1 MKALPAFF
9 ILFICLIFAGC
20 NSSDQLHKG
29 IWRAVL
35 ETSNGTEIPFNF
47 ELSGPDDSPTIH
59 IINGKDRF
67 EVENITRTADS
78 LFVKLPLFDSE
89 IRAKFSSDGL
99 QGKWIKHLPNKHPEM
114 KFSAEPG
121 VDWRFFEEEN
131 QTDGPDIS
139 GRWSTLFKDPAGS
152 DSTLAVGEFTY
163 EGKKLTG
170 TFLTSTGDYRFLQ
183 GTINENKIYLST
195 FDGSSAYLFTGTI
208 KNDSSIVDGKFHSG
222 LTSIENWEAKKN
234 QNASLPDAYSL
245 TKLKPG
251 ENSISFTFPDL
262 EGNTVSL
269 ADPRF
274 KNKVVI
280 IQFLGSWC
288 PNCMD
293 ETAFLAPFYRKHKA
307 KGVEIIGL
315 AYERSSD
322 FQTAKTRVQQ
332 LKQRFNIGYPLLVT
346 GFTNKEVLKSMP
358 SLNEFKAFPTT
369 IIVDKKGLVRTIH
382 TGFSGPGTG
391 KHYTDFITEF
401 EKRIQLLLKEG

>member
-9 ILFICLIFAGC
+9 ILLICLIFAGC

-67 EVENITRTADS
+67 KVENITRTADS

-99 QGKWIKHLPNKHPEM
+99 QGKWIKYLPNKHPAM

-121 VDWRFFEEEN
+121 VEWRFFEEEN
-131 QTDGPDIS
+131 LTPEVDIQ
-139 GRWSTLFKDPAGS
+139 GRWSTIFKDPAGS

-170 TFLTSTGDYRFLQ
+170 TFLTSTGDYRFLE
-183 GTINENKIYLST
+183 GTIRDNKVYLST
-195 FDGSSAYLFTGTI
+195 FDGSNAYLFTGTI
-208 KNDSSIVDGKFHSG
+208 KNDRIVDGKFHSG
-222 LTSIENWEAKKN
+222 LTSIENWQAEKD

-251 ENSISFTFPDL
+251 ENRISFTFPDL
-262 EGNTVSL
+262 EGNKVSL
-269 ADPRF
+269 SDPRF
-274 KNKVVI
+274 RNKVVI

-293 ETAFLAPFYRKHKA
+293 ETAFLAPFYREYKT
-307 KGVEIIGL
+307 KGVEIVGL

-369 IIVDKKGLVRTIH
+369 IIIDKKGLVRTIH

-391 KHYTDFITEF
+391 KHYTDLTAEF